1 MYNLKIINSTTR
13 KGRKGPIIAEWI
25 AKKARES
32 GNFEVEI
39 LDLGDINLPLMVEPN
54 HPRMQKYEFESTKA
68 WSAKIEEADAF
79 IFVTAEYNYS
89 YPAPLKNALDYLAFE
104 WNYKAAGIVSYG
116 GVSAGT
122 RAANQLKSD
131 LPTYKVVPIPE
142 AVHIPFYSQ
151 FINENEELT
160 GNEIMDQSAN
170 TLLQELSR
178 WSKGLK
184 IVKNSTLETI

>member
-1 MYNLKIINSTTR
+1 MYKLKIINSTTR
-13 KGRKGPIIAEWI
+13 EGRRGPIIAKWI
-25 AKKARES
+25 ADKAKKT

-39 LDLGDINLPLMVEPN
+39 IDLGDIDLPLMVESN
-54 HPRMQKYEFESTKA
+54 HPRMQKYEFESTKT

-122 RAANQLKSD
+122 RAANQLKGD
-131 LPTYKVVPIPE
+131 LPTYKVVPLPE

-151 FINENEELT
+151 FINENDELV
-160 GNEIMDQSAN
+160 GNEIMDQSADA
-170 TLLQELSR
+170 LLQELSR

-184 IVKNSTLETI
+184 VVKDGALEAI